1 MTGCEVGVFQ
11 NHLLGGID
19 EARSRICGIRVE
31 DPGDLK
37 EAVQAAFV
45 LDLAK
50 TNLWR

>member
-1 MTGCEVGVFQ
+1 MSSCEVGVLQ
-11 NHLLGGID
+11 TILLEGID
-19 EARSRICGIRVE
+19 KRGAGIRGIRVE
-31 DPGDLK
+31 DPGDVK

>member
-1 MTGCEVGVFQ
+1 MTGCEVGVLQ

-19 EARSRICGIRVE
+19 KARSRLGGIRVE
-31 DPGDLK
+31 DPGDVK
-37 EAVQAAFV
+37 EAVQTAFV